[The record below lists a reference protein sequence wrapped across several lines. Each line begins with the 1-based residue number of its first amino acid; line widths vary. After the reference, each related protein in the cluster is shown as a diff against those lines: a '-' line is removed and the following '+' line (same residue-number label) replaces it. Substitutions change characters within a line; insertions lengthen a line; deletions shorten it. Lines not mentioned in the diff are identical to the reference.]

1 MKRYRAV
8 VIGCSRMGGFI
19 DNESKRRF
27 PLSHA
32 AGYEA
37 SDRTDLVA
45 CSDLRADVM
54 ERFGA
59 RYGIPKE
66 RQYLDYKQ
74 MLAREQPDI
83 VSVATQPEHRAEIV
97 IYAAGHGARAIYAE
111 KPFAPSLAD
120 ADAMVD
126 AVERNGVVFNMGTNR
141 RWDPGY
147 DATKALIDSGE
158 IGDLQAVIIY
168 DASTLFNMTSH
179 WLDIALRL
187 NDDRPVAWV
196 QGTLLNDS
204 MVDGD
209 RLREEPSAHGIAQFE
224 DGVTVYVLQT
234 ARQAELEAV
243 CERGVVTTMNGKT
256 WQLRSE
262 GEPDHRG
269 RSALKPATFPA
280 FQEGGS
286 TVALIDDI
294 AHALDT
300 GEPTRGG
307 VRLARRNA
315 ELIFGFIESHLR
327 GGARVPMPLAAHPL
341 TLRRDRAPRQP
352 TYELVEQ

>member
-1 MKRYRAV
+1 
-8 VIGCSRMGGFI
+8 MGGFI

-27 PLSHA
+27 PISHA
-32 AGYEA
+32 GGYEA

-74 MLAREQPDI
+74 LLAREDPDI

-97 IYAAGHGARAIYAE
+97 IYAADHGARAIYAE

-120 ADAMVD
+120 ADAMVE

-147 DATKALIDSGE
+147 DATKVLIDSGE
-158 IGDLQAVIIY
+158 IGRLQSIIIY
-168 DASTLFNMTSH
+168 DASTLFNTSSH

-196 QGTLLNDS
+196 QGTLLDDS

-234 ARQAELEAV
+234 ARRAELEAV

-269 RSALKPATFPA
+269 RSALKPASFPA

-307 VRLARRNA
+307 VRMARRNA

-327 GGARVPMPLAAHPL
+327 GGARVPMPLETHPL

-352 TYELVEQ
+352 TYELVDL

>member
-1 MKRYRAV
+1 MKRYSAA

-19 DNESKRRF
+19 DNESRRRF

-37 SDRTDLVA
+37 SDRADLVA

-66 RQYLDYKQ
+66 RQYLDYEQ
-74 MLAREQPDI
+74 MLAKERPDI

-97 IYAAGHGARAIYAE
+97 IHAADHGARAIYAE

-120 ADAMVD
+120 ADAMVE

-147 DATKALIDSGE
+147 DALKALIDGGE
-158 IGDLQAVIIY
+158 IGGLQSIIIY
-168 DASTLFNMTSH
+168 DASTLFNMSSH

-196 QGTLLNDS
+196 QGTLLDDS
-204 MVDGD
+204 MIDGD

-234 ARQAELEAV
+234 ARRVELEAV
-243 CERGVVTTMNGKT
+243 CETGAVTTTNGQD
-256 WQLRSE
+256 WQLRA
-262 GEPDHRG
+262 GGDPDEKG
-269 RSALKPATFPA
+269 RSTLRPASFPA
-280 FQEGGS
+280 FEPGSS

-315 ELIFGFIESHLR
+315 ELVFGFIESHLR
-327 GGARVPMPLAAHPL
+327 GGARVPMPLATHPL

-352 TYELVEQ
+352 TYEPAGH

>member
-1 MKRYRAV
+1 
-8 VIGCSRMGGFI
+8 
-19 DNESKRRF
+19 
-27 PLSHA
+27 
-32 AGYEA
+32 
-37 SDRTDLVA
+37 
-45 CSDLRADVM
+45 
-54 ERFGA
+54 
-59 RYGIPKE
+59 
-66 RQYLDYKQ
+66 

-97 IYAAGHGARAIYAE
+97 IYAADHGARAIYAE
-111 KPFAPSLAD
+111 KPFAPVAGRRRRDGGRRRAQRRRLQHGHQP
-120 ADAMVD
+120 
-126 AVERNGVVFNMGTNR
+126 AVGPRLR
-141 RWDPGY
+141 RHQRR
-147 DATKALIDSGE
+147 LIDSGE
-158 IGDLQAVIIY
+158 IGDLKAVIIY

-187 NDDRPVAWV
+187 NDDKPVAWV
-196 QGTLLNDS
+196 QGTLLDDS

-256 WQLRSE
+256 WQLRSG

-280 FQEGGS
+280 FQGG
-286 TVALIDDI
+286 
-294 AHALDT
+294 
-300 GEPTRGG
+300 
-307 VRLARRNA
+307 RLHRRPDRRHRARPRHGRARPAAASASPGRNA

-327 GGARVPMPLAAHPL
+327 GGARVPMPLARPPPNPPPRPRPPPAH
-341 TLRRDRAPRQP
+341 LRARRAIGHADLQLPGS
-352 TYELVEQ
+352 LS